1 MDYSSIDNQD
11 MPPYIEYVS
20 ELGKEFSS
28 LLGIDELEG
37 RIYMTLLRIGPITA
51 SGVSKELGLDRAKTY
66 RIIDKL
72 TNEGLVSIAFSSP
85 KMCIP
90 IDPENVL
97 TMILEKKEQEIE
109 NIQKTGKKIIERV
122 KEIVV
127 PNIFTN
133 VPAYRVI
140 QGTEKIYSNIE
151 KILDMNSEIIYI
163 VTTSEDIAK
172 MYHSHIPEKMTLF
185 EMRGGSVRLIV
196 DSNDKKIIPFL
207 RRINATETR
216 LGKLPS
222 KGRMIVSK
230 NNQMIIS
237 QYNERKSRFSTE
249 SDYAMSTNAPEM
261 VDNIFTLCTF
271 LWNSSKKMNLG
282 KMLPEKLKLDSTL
295 T

>member
-11 MPPYIEYVS
+11 IPPYIEYVN

-28 LLGIDELEG
+28 LLGMDELEG
-37 RIYMTLLRIGPITA
+37 QIYITLLRTGPITA
-51 SGVSKELGLDRAKTY
+51 SGVAKELGLDRAKTY

-72 TNEGLVSIAFSSP
+72 SNEGLVSIAFSSP

-90 IDPENVL
+90 IDPENIL
-97 TMILEKKEQEIE
+97 TMILERKEQEIKK
-109 NIQKTGKKIIERV
+109 IQETGKKIIDRV
-122 KEIVV
+122 KDVAV
-127 PNIFTN
+127 PSVFTN

-172 MYHSHIPEKMTLF
+172 MYHSNIPEKMTLF

-196 DSNDKKIIPFL
+196 DSNDKMIIPFL
-207 RRINATETR
+207 KRINATETR

-222 KGRMIVSK
+222 RGRMIVSK

-237 QYNERKSRFSTE
+237 QDSEHNSSFSTE

-271 LWNSSKKMNLG
+271 LWDSSKKINLT
-282 KMLPEKLKLDSTL
+282 KILPEKVKLTKA
-295 T
+295 TI